1 MPNRRFQR
9 EETES
14 KDIIKKQVVS
24 YLNSSGGIYYIG
36 IDHTPQKEARY
47 VGVTLTLKDREE
59 ILKLVLNDVVQKI
72 FPSQD
77 ENEDEDEKQEEAR
90 L

>member
-1 MPNRRFQR
+1 
-9 EETES
+9 
-14 KDIIKKQVVS
+14 
-24 YLNSSGGIYYIG
+24 
-36 IDHTPQKEARY
+36 
-47 VGVTLTLKDREE
+47 
-59 ILKLVLNDVVQKI
+59 LNDVVQKI